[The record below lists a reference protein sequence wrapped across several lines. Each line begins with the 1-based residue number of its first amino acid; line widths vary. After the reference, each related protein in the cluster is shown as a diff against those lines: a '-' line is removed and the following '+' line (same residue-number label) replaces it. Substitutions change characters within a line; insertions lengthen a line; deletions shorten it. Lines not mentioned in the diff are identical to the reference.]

1 MSKSLV
7 EFKRF
12 LTKSAPTLSEHEKK
26 LANLILE
33 GFDEIA
39 AVGTSGGR
47 RGKVLA
53 KLIVE
58 KGDATLPALEIV
70 ADEATANEGEVVRL
84 TKVEVEHF
92 RGFSEKHTF
101 EFKKPYTFVYGPNG
115 TGKSSLCEALEYGL
129 LGSIHEAD
137 SKRIPVSD
145 YIRNA
150 TSRKSSQPVLYG
162 DTAKEKG
169 VAVKADPRSFEFCF
183 IEKNR
188 IDGFARVAANTPA
201 AQQARLAV
209 LFGLEEFNGFATQF
223 NESLD
228 PYLDCVGKKGKDLA
242 DRAKGIAGHRAILEG
257 LPVKAK
263 AAETRGA
270 ALLVKHTDCKDL
282 EEIKVALTG
291 LEGNGGKQKANNT
304 EIGRLQNLKTAADPG
319 TDGILADAEGL
330 LRLIKE
336 KVESEEFLGQYKN
349 QLSLR
354 DLYGAI
360 LGNRERFGNECPACA
375 SELYRD
381 GRLAV
386 PVDPYGNA
394 VEKLK
399 QFDAALRAES
409 RIKEIQGII
418 NLGWWDLLSKI
429 VKLPASAA
437 AVGFVGALEVGS
449 FSAEASDSKDAAGIE
464 TFLRAVPAKRE
475 LLQALKDATT
485 THNEKIEQSKATIK
499 KLEDDNL
506 AISEYLVEIVT
517 ISTLVTA
524 NAKSETDA
532 TQAIEKFKRENEEL
546 IKEAEAEKPEVARTL
561 RYSIAYDSFRA
572 KLLAYNA
579 ELPLALA
586 ADLDE
591 KTLKFY
597 NEINKND
604 HPSDSLKSLRLPT
617 AAGEKIA
624 IEFENG
630 DRCDALQVLSEGHI
644 RCLGLAIL
652 LAKITRDCLPFL
664 IFDDVVNSIDDEHR
678 GAIIDLILNPEEV
691 GNRQLI
697 VTTHGEDFVKRL
709 ENAVPMKKYKDTV
722 TRIDFLVPFA
732 AKTISV
738 KLDSPRH
745 YLTVAVKSYEE
756 GRTRDSLSY
765 VRKSF
770 EEELNCL
777 WKKIANKKL
786 SAQISVGMRGPGD
799 PDLMSLATGL
809 HQFLDRKD
817 VTVFKEAVPH
827 LGEIL
832 GYGETHKIEWNYL
845 NKGTHEEDRA
855 EEFDAAVVRRMLE
868 TVMKLD
874 EAIKAPQA

>member
-1 MSKSLV
+1 MSKSLA

-12 LTKSAPTLSEHEKK
+12 LAKSASTLSEHEKK
-26 LANLILE
+26 LANLML
-33 GFDEIA
+33 GRFDEIA
-39 AVGTSGGR
+39 AVGTAGGR
-47 RGKVLA
+47 RGRVFA
-53 KLIVE
+53 KLIE
-58 KGDATLPALEIV
+58 KGEAAPQALEIE
-70 ADEATANEGEVVRL
+70 ADEANANENQIVRL
-84 TKVEVEHF
+84 SKVEVEHF
-92 RGFSEKHTF
+92 RGFSDKHTF
-101 EFKKPYTFVYGPNG
+101 EFKNPYTFVYGPNG

-129 LGSIHEAD
+129 LASIHEAD

-150 TSRKSSQPVLYG
+150 TSRRSAKPVLYG

-169 VAVKADPRSFEFCF
+169 IEVKADPRSFEFCF

-201 AQQARLAV
+201 AQQARLAA
-209 LFGLEEFNGFATQF
+209 LFGLEEFNAFATQF

-242 DRAKGIAGHRAILEG
+242 DGAKGIAGHKAILEG

-263 AAETRGA
+263 AAETQGA
-270 ALLVKHTDCKDL
+270 ALLAKYPECKNLD
-282 EEIKVALTG
+282 EIKVALTG
-291 LEGNGGKQKANNT
+291 PDGNGGKQKANNT

-319 TDGILADAEGL
+319 TDGILADADGL

-336 KVESEEFLGQYKN
+336 KAESEKFLNQYRD

-360 LGNRERFGNECPACA
+360 LGNRDRFGNECPACA

-386 PVDPYGNA
+386 PLDPYGNA
-394 VEKLK
+394 EEKLK
-399 QFDAALRAES
+399 QFDAALGAED
-409 RIKEIQGII
+409 RIKEIREAL
-418 NLGWWDLLSKI
+418 NLGWRELLSKI
-429 VKLPASAA
+429 AKLPAFAA
-437 AVGFVGALEVGS
+437 AVGFVRAPEVGS
-449 FSAEASDSKDAAGIE
+449 FSVAASDAKDAAGIE
-464 TFLRAVPAKRE
+464 TFLQAVPAKRE
-475 LLQALKDATT
+475 LLQALKDATA
-485 THNEKIEQSKATIK
+485 THNGKVEQSKAAIK

-506 AISEYLVEIVT
+506 VISRDLEEIVA
-517 ISTLVTA
+517 ISTLVAA
-524 NAKSETDA
+524 NSKSETEA
-532 TQAIEKFKRENEEL
+532 TQAIEKFNRENEEL
-546 IKEAEAEKPEVARTL
+546 IKEAEAEKPGVARNL
-561 RYSIAYDSFRA
+561 SYSVAYVSFRG

-579 ELPLALA
+579 GLPLALA
-586 ADLDE
+586 ADLNE

-604 HPSDSLKSLRLPT
+604 HPSDRLKSLKLPT
-617 AAGEKIA
+617 AAGEKIE

-652 LAKITRDCLPFL
+652 LAKITRDGLPFL

-691 GNRQLI
+691 GKRQLI

-709 ENAVPMKKYKDTV
+709 ENAVPMKKYAETV
-722 TRIDFLVPFA
+722 TRIDFLMPLA
-732 AKTISV
+732 AKKITV

-745 YLTVAVKSYEE
+745 YLTVATRSYEE

-770 EEELNCL
+770 EEELNRL

-809 HQFLDRKD
+809 HQFLVRKD
-817 VTVFKEAVPH
+817 VTVFQEAVPY
-827 LGEIL
+827 LGEML
-832 GYGETHKIEWNYL
+832 GYGEKYPVMWNNL

-855 EEFDAAVVRRMLE
+855 EEFDAAVVWHMLE
-868 TVMKLD
+868 TVIKLD
-874 EAIKAPQA
+874 EAIEAPQA